1 MSTAMGSWRQ
11 TLRRHL
17 SWLARLNVPLSGPSD
32 EGQIDIQI
40 NIRVFGT
47 KVYFHVLS

>member
-17 SWLARLNVPLSGPSD
+17 PWFARLNVLFSGPSD
-32 EGQIDIQI
+32 EGQIDI
-40 NIRVFGT
+40 
-47 KVYFHVLS
+47 